1 VLDRAIADQGRFPA
15 VNIMTSVSRLS
26 NQIWSPEE
34 RNLVMKLRAMIA
46 RFEDTRDLRLM
57 GGYHRGTDADLDKA
71 IDLVPRLFDAMKQN
85 PEDPPS
91 SNAFEEVARALSVE

>member
-1 VLDRAIADQGRFPA
+1 
-15 VNIMTSVSRLS
+15 MTSVSRLS
-26 NQIWSPEE
+26 NQIWTPEE

-57 GGYHRGTDADLDKA
+57 GGYHRGADADLDKA
-71 IDLVPRLFDAMKQN
+71 IELVPRLFDAMKQN